1 MKLLF
6 IFIVVLVAS
15 AGLSLLVLQ
24 DPGYVLISYDVWSV
38 ETTLSLMVLALLAFY
53 FVLYYLIQLFA
64 TLWRFPERLHG
75 WSSNRE
81 SSRARGSLHLGLITL
96 AEGRWKNAERY
107 LTKRVKSSEAPILNY
122 LGAARAAQQRGDPEK
137 RDHYLKLAHS
147 CTNTSDLAV
156 GLTQAELQI
165 AQGQSEQALA
175 TLIRL
180 GKTGRK
186 NHYVLNLL
194 KNLYLEFKDWE
205 NLKKLLPE
213 LRKNHVISDQA
224 LEELETTVL
233 TNLIQQAGNNDD
245 LLALRSIWSIMPK
258 HFRIKEDMLLTYS
271 EYLNKLESGEEA
283 EILIRKSL
291 KKNWYQPLVRL
302 YGLTLGNNPHKQ
314 LSHTEAWHKNYAHDP
329 VLLLTLG
336 RLCIR
341 GQELEK
347 AREYLKSSIQIEPS
361 METYRVLG
369 ELLEKCGDK
378 EDAMRCYRQGMLL
391 DEKPSDS
398 GDIIAMEATDPPAT
412 TGEFF
417 AVTEQRD

>member
-6 IFIVVLVAS
+6 AFIIVLIAS
-15 AGLSLLVLQ
+15 ASLSLLVLQ

-38 ETTLSLMVLALLAFY
+38 ETTLSLTVLALLAFY
-53 FVLYYLIQLFA
+53 FILYYLIQLFA

-81 SSRARGSLHLGLITL
+81 SNRARRSLHLGLITL

-107 LTKRVKSSEAPILNY
+107 LTRRVKSSEAPILNY
-122 LGAARAAQQRGDPEK
+122 LGAARAAQQSGDLEK
-137 RDHYLKLAHS
+137 RDQYLKLAHS
-147 CTNTSDLAV
+147 CTDSSDLAV

-180 GKTGRK
+180 GKPGRK

-194 KNLYLEFKDWE
+194 KNLYLEFKDWK

-213 LRKNHVISDQA
+213 LRKNHVMSEQE
-224 LEELETTVL
+224 LEELETTIL
-233 TNLIQQAGNNDD
+233 TNLIQQAGNNND
-245 LLALRSIWSIMPK
+245 LLTLRSIWSIMPRR
-258 HFRIKEDMLLTYS
+258 FRIKEDMLLTYS
-271 EYLNKLESGEEA
+271 EYLNKLESGDEA
-283 EILIRKSL
+283 EILIRKSS

-314 LSHTEAWHKNYAHDP
+314 LSHAEAWHKKYTHDP

-347 AREYLKSSIQIEPS
+347 AREYLKSSIQIEPAT
-361 METYRVLG
+361 ETYRVLG

-378 EDAMRCYRQGMLL
+378 EGAMRCYRQGMLL
-391 DEKPSDS
+391 DEKQSDS
-398 GDIIAMEATDPPAT
+398 GEVIAVETIDSPAT
-412 TGEFF
+412 TRGFSPL
-417 AVTEQRD
+417 TEQRD

>member
-6 IFIVVLVAS
+6 AFIIVLIAS
-15 AGLSLLVLQ
+15 ASLSLLVLQ

-38 ETTLSLMVLALLAFY
+38 ETTLSLTVLALLAFY
-53 FVLYYLIQLFA
+53 FVLYYLIRLFA
-64 TLWRFPERLHG
+64 TLWHFPEHLHG

-107 LTKRVKSSEAPILNY
+107 LTKRIKSSEAPILNY
-122 LGAARAAQQRGDPEK
+122 LGAARAAQQSGDLEK

-156 GLTQAELQI
+156 DLTQAELQI

-175 TLIRL
+175 TLTLL
-180 GKTGRK
+180 GKPGRK

-213 LRKNHVISDQA
+213 LRKNHVMNGQELD
-224 LEELETTVL
+224 ELETTIL
-233 TNLIQQAGNNDD
+233 TNLIQQAGNNND
-245 LLALRSIWSIMPK
+245 LPALQSIWSIVPK
-258 HFRIKEDMLLTYS
+258 RFRIKEDMLVAYS

-283 EILIRKSL
+283 EKLIRKAL
-291 KKNWYQPLVRL
+291 KRNWYQPLVRL
-302 YGLTLGNNPHKQ
+302 YGLTLGYYPHKQ
-314 LSHTEAWHKNYAHDP
+314 LSHAEAWHKQHAHDP

-347 AREYLKSSIQIEPS
+347 AREYLKSSIQIEPAT
-361 METYRVLG
+361 ETYRVLG
-369 ELLEKCGDK
+369 ELLEKCDDK
-378 EDAMRCYRQGMLL
+378 EGAMRCYRQGMLL
-391 DEKPSDS
+391 DEKQLDPVN
-398 GDIIAMEATDPPAT
+398 IIAKEKTNPLT
-412 TGEFF
+412 TTREFF
-417 AVTEQRD
+417 PLTEQRD